1 MNKQFSCSHVIAII
15 LGIVSITFF
24 TYDNAYAARFVP
36 VPFNNIPS
44 AIIKSEDKDYEFTA
58 DYSVDFGAETRIE
71 HDEDAVLASNMKLD
85 KDDDGLSLDVECDSN
100 DICDDSLS
108 PQDVRVYLVDR
119 GIQDGHIA
127 RNSIPVLELEKNDC
141 GSQSIK
147 DCANFDFDIPEDI
160 LTKKYKIVVDMA
172 FDEAEW
178 IFINPVR
185 ILN

>member
-1 MNKQFSCSHVIAII
+1 MNKQISCSHVIAII
-15 LGIVSITFF
+15 LGIVFVTFF
-24 TYDNAYAARFVP
+24 TYDNAYAVRFVP

-58 DYSVDFGAETRIE
+58 DYTVDFGGETRIE
-71 HDEDAVLASNMKLD
+71 HDDDAVLASNMKLD
-85 KDDDGLSLDVECDSN
+85 KDDDGLSIDVECDSN

-127 RNSIPVLELEKNDC
+127 RNSIAVLELERNDC
-141 GSQSIK
+141 GSQSTEN
-147 DCANFDFDIPEDI
+147 CANFDFDIPEDI

>member
-15 LGIVSITFF
+15 LGIVFVTFF
-24 TYDNAYAARFVP
+24 TYSNAYAARFEP

-58 DYSVDFGAETRIE
+58 DYSVDFGGETRIE

-85 KDDDGLSLDVECDSN
+85 KDDDSLSLEVECDSN
-100 DICDDSLS
+100 DICDYSLS
-108 PQDVRVYLVDR
+108 PQGVRVYLVDR

-127 RNSIPVLELEKNDC
+127 RNSIPVLELDKNDC

-147 DCANFDFDIPEDI
+147 NCANFDFDVPEDI

>member
-1 MNKQFSCSHVIAII
+1 VFV
-15 LGIVSITFF
+15 TFF

-36 VPFNNIPS
+36 IPFNNIPS
-44 AIIKSEDKDYEFTA
+44 AIIKSEDKDYEFTS
-58 DYSVDFGAETRIE
+58 DYSVDFGGETRIE
-71 HDEDAVLASNMKLD
+71 HEEDAVLASIMKLD
-85 KDDDGLSLDVECDSN
+85 KDDDSLSIDVECESN

-108 PQDVRVYLVDR
+108 RQDVRVYLVDR

-127 RNSIPVLELEKNDC
+127 RNSIPVLELERNDC
-141 GSQSIK
+141 GSQSIVN
-147 DCANFDFDIPEDI
+147 CANFDFDIPEDI
-160 LTKKYKIVVDMA
+160 LTKKYKIVVDMV

>member
-1 MNKQFSCSHVIAII
+1 MNKQISCSYLIAII
-15 LGIVSITFF
+15 LGIVFVTFF
-24 TYDNAYAARFVP
+24 MYDNANAARFVP

-58 DYSVDFGAETRIE
+58 DYSVDFGGETRIE
-71 HDEDAVLASNMKLD
+71 HDDDAVLASNVKLD
-85 KDDDGLSLDVECDSN
+85 KDDDGLSIDVVCDSN

-108 PQDVRVYLVDR
+108 PQDVRVYLIDR

-141 GSQSIK
+141 GSQSIEN
-147 DCANFDFDIPEDI
+147 CANFDFDIPEDI

>member
-1 MNKQFSCSHVIAII
+1 MNNQIGCSHVIAII
-15 LGIVSITFF
+15 LGIVFVTFF

-36 VPFNNIPS
+36 VPLNNIPS
-44 AIIKSEDKDYEFTA
+44 AIIKSEDKHYEFTA
-58 DYSVDFGAETRIE
+58 DYTVDFGGETRIE

-85 KDDDGLSLDVECDSN
+85 KDDDGLSIEVKCDSN

-119 GIQDGHIA
+119 GIKDGHIA

-141 GSQSIK
+141 SSQSIEN
-147 DCANFDFDIPEDI
+147 CANFDFDIPEDI